1 MRLNLKDLLRH
12 KYPSGYD
19 AHGGANFGRF
29 RNFGDNQFGE
39 HDGYYDRGCHDH
51 ARCRDDD
58 GLGKVKVSIPPFSG
72 KENAD
77 AYFERET
84 KVD

>member
-39 HDGYYDRGCHDH
+39 HDGYRDRGLHDH
-51 ARCRDDD
+51 ACHRDDD
-58 GLGKVKVSIPPFSG
+58 GLGKVKVSIPPFNG